1 MKPNTKRKWI
11 YVTAGLS
18 ALLLAPVG
26 AALSAPIEQCI
37 KDTTMCDKTLLC
49 AFKIELEEKVLLYKT
64 VAAASTDAKEAAKAK
79 PPRKFQGIKYDAT
92 LYNAAL
98 AEAKAVRPA
107 LTGNALASRAY
118 RNFVKRMEAKRASQ
132 AARYKNCSLL
142 GVTPDETRRGT
153 WSGMETSR
161 TDCFIYGS
169 PPAGSDDQV
178 LLDDYKAMHQG
189 CEEIWESDLGHERV
203 HQNACYA
210 RRNRMDT
217 FQDYV
222 DDDTNAYRYSVQHAV
237 NDLTKMQIKCSTDPS
252 TAMFRQRADQLLNQA
267 KQYQMVQAS
276 KP

>member
-64 VAAASTDAKEAAKAK
+64 VAAASTDAKEAGT
-79 PPRKFQGIKYDAT
+79 FQGIKYSSK
-92 LYNAAL
+92 LYDAAL
-98 AEAKAVRPA
+98 KEAKAVRPA
-107 LTGNALASRAY
+107 LTGNALASKAY
-118 RNFVKRMEAKRASQ
+118 RNFVAKMEAKRASE
-132 AARYKNCSLL
+132 ASRYKDCSLL

-153 WSGMETSR
+153 WKGMETSR
-161 TDCFIYGS
+161 VDCSIYGT
-169 PPAGSDDQV
+169 PPGQDDDPI
-178 LLDDYKAMHQG
+178 LLDEYKETNQG
-189 CEEIWESDLGHERV
+189 CEEVWESDLGHERV
-203 HQNACYA
+203 HQSACYL
-210 RRNRMDT
+210 RKNKMDT
-217 FQDYV
+217 FQDYI

-237 NDLTKMQIKCSTDPS
+237 NDLTKMQIKCSADPS
-252 TAMFRQRADQLLNQA
+252 TDKFRERADKLLNQA
-267 KQYQMVQAS
+267 KKYQAIQAS

>member
-26 AALSAPIEQCI
+26 AALSAPIAQCI

-64 VAAASTDAKEAAKAK
+64 VAAASTDAKKAK
-79 PPRKFQGIKYDAT
+79 DANTTFQGIRYDAT

-107 LTGNALASRAY
+107 LTGNALASKAY
-118 RNFVKRMEAKRASQ
+118 RNFVAKMNAKRASQ
-132 AARYKNCSLL
+132 VARYKNCSLL
-142 GVTPDETRRGT
+142 GVTPDETLRGT
-153 WSGMETSR
+153 WKGMETSR
-161 TDCFIYGS
+161 LDCSIYGT
-169 PPAGSDDQV
+169 PPGENDDPI
-178 LLDDYKAMHQG
+178 LLDKYKETHEG
-189 CEEIWESDLGHERV
+189 CEEVWESDLGHERV
-203 HQNACYA
+203 HQNACYL
-210 RRNRMDT
+210 RRNKMDT
-217 FQDYV
+217 FQDYI

-237 NDLTKMQIKCSTDPS
+237 NDLTKMQLKCSTDPS

-267 KQYQMVQAS
+267 KKYQMIQAS
-276 KP
+276 QP

>member
-26 AALSAPIEQCI
+26 AALSAPIAQCI

-64 VAAASTDAKEAAKAK
+64 VAAASTDAKEAKAAKTT
-79 PPRKFQGIKYDAT
+79 FQGIRYDAT

-107 LTGNALASRAY
+107 LTGNALASKAY
-118 RNFVKRMEAKRASQ
+118 RNFVAKMEAKRKSE
-132 AARYKNCSLL
+132 AARYKDCSLL

-153 WSGMETSR
+153 WKGMETSR
-161 TDCFIYGS
+161 IDCSIYGT
-169 PPAGSDDQV
+169 PPGDNDDPI
-178 LLDDYKAMHQG
+178 LLDEYKETHEG
-189 CEEIWESDLGHERV
+189 CEEVWESDLGHERV
-203 HQNACYA
+203 HQNACYL
-210 RRNRMDT
+210 RKNRMDT
-217 FQDYV
+217 LQDYI

-237 NDLTKMQIKCSTDPS
+237 NDLTKMQLKCSTDPS
-252 TAMFRQRADQLLNQA
+252 VAMFRQRADELLKKAKAYQA
-267 KQYQMVQAS
+267 IEAS